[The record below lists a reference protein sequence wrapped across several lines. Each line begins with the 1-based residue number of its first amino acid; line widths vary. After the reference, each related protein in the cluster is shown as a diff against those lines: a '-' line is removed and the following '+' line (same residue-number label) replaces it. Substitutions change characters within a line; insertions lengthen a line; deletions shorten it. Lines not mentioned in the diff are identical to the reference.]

1 MPQSVWLVHNMKSN
15 LRILGIDDSPF
26 LRHDLTCFLV
36 GVVMRL
42 DFYIEGLMMRE
53 IHVDGDDAPEVI
65 SEMAS
70 TRAGSGCNMIMTN
83 GITFG
88 GFNIIDPQALYE
100 RLKKPVITITNRSPD
115 METIKSAIS
124 KYLHSQSLIDLI
136 DRLSIEKIQVSPGHL
151 VYVNRAGISAVDA
164 RSLIRKTIRQ
174 GAVPEP
180 LRMAHL
186 IGRLLKFGYSGKIIP
201 GT

>member
-1 MPQSVWLVHNMKSN
+1 MKRN

-26 LRHDLTCFLV
+26 LRHDETCFLI
-36 GVVMRL
+36 GIIMRL
-42 DFYIEGLMMRE
+42 DFYVEGFMMRE
-53 IHVDGDDAPEVI
+53 IHVDGDDAQDVI
-65 SEMAS
+65 SEMVS
-70 TRAGSGCNMIMTN
+70 TRAGNGCNVIMTN

-88 GFNIIDPQALYE
+88 GFNIIDPSALYE
-100 RLKKPVITITNRSPD
+100 RLKKPVITVTNRSPD

-124 KYLHSQSLIDLI
+124 KYLHSQSSIGLLE
-136 DRLSIEKIQVSPGHL
+136 RLSIEEIELSPGHL
-151 VYVNRAGISAVDA
+151 VYVNRAGISAIDA

-186 IGRLLKFGYSGKIIP
+186 IGRFVKFGYSGKIIP

>member
-1 MPQSVWLVHNMKSN
+1 MCVMKRN

-26 LRHDLTCFLV
+26 LRHDETCFLV
-36 GVVMRL
+36 GVIMRL
-42 DFYIEGLMMRE
+42 DFYIEGFVMKQ
-53 IHVDGDDAPEVI
+53 IHVDGNDAQDIIV
-65 SEMAS
+65 EMAES
-70 TRAGSGCNMIMTN
+70 RSGQGCNAIMTN

-100 RLKKPVITITNRSPD
+100 RLKKPIITITNRSPD
-115 METIKSAIS
+115 METIKAAIS
-124 KYLHSQSLIDLI
+124 KYLHSQSSIDLI
-136 DRLSIEKIQVSPGHL
+136 DRLSIEEIQLSPGHL
-151 VYVNRAGISAVDA
+151 VYMNRAGISAVDA

-174 GAVPEP
+174 GTVPEP

>member
-1 MPQSVWLVHNMKSN
+1 MKRN

-26 LRHDLTCFLV
+26 LRHDETCFLV
-36 GVVMRL
+36 GVIMRL
-42 DFYIEGLMMRE
+42 DFYIEGFVMKQV
-53 IHVDGDDAPEVI
+53 HVDGNDAQDIIV
-65 SEMAS
+65 EMVESRSAQ
-70 TRAGSGCNMIMTN
+70 GCNVIMTN

-115 METIKSAIS
+115 METIKAAIS
-124 KYLHSQSLIDLI
+124 KHLHSQSSIDLI
-136 DRLSIEKIQVSPGHL
+136 DRLSIEEIQLSPGHL
-151 VYVNRAGISAVDA
+151 VYMNRAGISAVDA
-164 RSLIRKTIRQ
+164 RSLVRKTIRQ

-186 IGRLLKFGYSGKIIP
+186 IGRLVKFGYSGKIIP

>member
-1 MPQSVWLVHNMKSN
+1 MCVMKRN

-26 LRHDLTCFLV
+26 LRHDETCFLV
-36 GVVMRL
+36 GVIMRL
-42 DFYIEGLMMRE
+42 DFYIEGFVMKQ
-53 IHVDGDDAPEVI
+53 IHVDGNDAQDIIV
-65 SEMAS
+65 EMVES
-70 TRAGSGCNMIMTN
+70 RSGQGCNAIMTN

-100 RLKKPVITITNRSPD
+100 RLKKPIITITNRSPD
-115 METIKSAIS
+115 METIKAAIS
-124 KYLHSQSLIDLI
+124 KYLHSQSSIDLI
-136 DRLSIEKIQVSPGHL
+136 DRMSIEEIQLSPGHL
-151 VYVNRAGISAVDA
+151 VYMNRAGISAVDA

-186 IGRLLKFGYSGKIIP
+186 IGRLVKFGYSGKIIP